1 MWITRESNSYC
12 CPVTLPL
19 SHSMRKK
26 PNYLGLLRTG
36 IYGVLLEMRD
46 FIIVRQLHL
55 WIHSAAGSSFRN
67 TLKKSAVRHQHGAIA
82 HIESAVSTIIL
93 IDHHRWE
100 APNLQ
105 AIFLEVELHRLNWEW
120 NDSLPFPM
128 ANHQADALF

>member
-1 MWITRESNSYC
+1 MWISGESRLNG
-12 CPVTLPL
+12 CPVNLPL

-36 IYGVLLEMRD
+36 IFGVLLEMRD

-67 TLKKSAVRHQHGAIA
+67 PLKEVALHHQRVAVA

-93 IDHHRWE
+93 IDRHRWE
-100 APNLQ
+100 APIPR
-105 AIFLEVELHRLNWEW
+105 AIFPEVELHRLNWEW
-120 NDSLPFPM
+120 NDSLPFPK

>member
-1 MWITRESNSYC
+1 M
-12 CPVTLPL
+12 TLPL

-26 PNYLGLLRTG
+26 PNHLGLLRTG

-67 TLKKSAVRHQHGAIA
+67 HLKKSGLRHQHKVVA
-82 HIESAVSTIIL
+82 HIESAVSTIII

-100 APNLQ
+100 APTPQ

-120 NDSLPFPM
+120 NDSLPFPR